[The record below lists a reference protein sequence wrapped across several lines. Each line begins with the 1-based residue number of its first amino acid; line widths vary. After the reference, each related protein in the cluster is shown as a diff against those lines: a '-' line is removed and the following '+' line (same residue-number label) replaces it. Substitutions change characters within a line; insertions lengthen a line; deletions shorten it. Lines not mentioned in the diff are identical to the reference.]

1 MPRLSSLLR
10 EPLFHFAVVGAVL
23 FCADRPWSPPDVQL
37 PAAAPAPR
45 TIRLGP
51 ETQRELAENFRH
63 RQGREPSPEELGRAR
78 ERWLED
84 EVLYREGVALG
95 LASDDV
101 LIKNRVVEKMRF
113 VLSNAAPVRQ
123 PTDDE
128 LRAFWQERRADYDRP
143 KRYDFEHVAVSGAT
157 AGEQRANAERLA
169 RQLGAGLAGESLG
182 PAHRLFEGR
191 SAENVSAIFGPAVE
205 AQLAALPTGGWHVVA
220 GDPSRPSPSR
230 DATQPASAATAS
242 AATASALEL
251 HLFRVSAVEN
261 ATPPGFDALRPE
273 LSADWQ
279 RRERQL
285 ATQRRLKQLRESY
298 GVQEGGA

>member
-1 MPRLSSLLR
+1 MPRLPSLLR
-10 EPLFHFAVVGAVL
+10 EPLVHFALVGVVL
-23 FCADRPWSPPDVQL
+23 FGADQLLSPAEPT
-37 PAAAPAPR
+37 PATQPR
-45 TIRLGP
+45 LIHLNA
-51 ETQRELAENFRH
+51 EMQRELVENFRH
-63 RQGREPSPEELGRAR
+63 RQGREPSPEELERAR

-84 EVLYREGVALG
+84 EVLYREGVAIG
-95 LASDDV
+95 LVEGDV

-113 VLSNAAPVRQ
+113 VLSNGAPVRQ

-157 AGEQRANAERLA
+157 AGEQRANAERLL
-169 RQLGAGLAGESLG
+169 RQLTEGLAPESLG

-191 SAENVSAIFGPAVE
+191 SAENVTAMFGPSVE
-205 AQLAALPTGGWHVVA
+205 AGLAALPREGWHIVE

-230 DATQPASAATAS
+230 DATQLASATSRVAP
-242 AATASALEL
+242 EL
-251 HLFRVSAVEN
+251 HLFRVSGVEN
-261 ATPPGFDALRPE
+261 ATPPGFDTLRSE

-285 ATQRRLKQLRESY
+285 STQRRLKQLRESY

>member
-1 MPRLSSLLR
+1 MPRLPSLLR

-23 FCADRPWSPPDVQL
+23 FGADRPWSPPAARR
-37 PAAAPAPR
+37 PRAAPAPR
-45 TIRLGP
+45 MIHLGP
-51 ETQRELAENFRH
+51 EMQRELVENFRH

-113 VLSNAAPVRQ
+113 VLSNAAPVRE

-128 LRAFWQERRADYDRP
+128 LRAFWHERRADYDRP

-157 AGEQRANAERLA
+157 PDEQRANAERLA
-169 RQLGAGLAGESLG
+169 RQLGAGLAAESLG

-191 SAENVSAIFGPAVE
+191 SAENVSAVFGPTVE
-205 AQLAALPTGGWHVVA
+205 ARLSALPPGGWHVVE

-230 DATQPASAATAS
+230 AATQQASTATAN
-242 AATASALEL
+242 APEL

-261 ATPPGFDALRPE
+261 ATPPDFDALRPE

-279 RRERQL
+279 RHERQL